1 MKILDLIP
9 LVSAHTGNPATENVI
24 TIWDWVIGLPLRI
37 IFIVGA
43 IFLIKYGIKKWKKR
57 K

>member
-1 MKILDLIP
+1 MNLIS

-37 IFIVGA
+37 IVVVAFFIAV
-43 IFLIKYGIKKWKKR
+43 KYLVKKWQKR